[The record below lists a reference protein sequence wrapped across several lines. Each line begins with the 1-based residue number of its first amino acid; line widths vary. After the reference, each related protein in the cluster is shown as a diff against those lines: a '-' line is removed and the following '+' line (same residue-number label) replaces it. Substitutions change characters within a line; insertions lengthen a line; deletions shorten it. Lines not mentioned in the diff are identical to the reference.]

1 MKNVIDRTNRFYI
14 EMSRKVLSE
23 KEYEVLQKLLIEK
36 MTLQEVAVIYEVTG
50 ERVRQTYEKTYK
62 KVKSVTQLLAE
73 IDDYKYKLEQLKF
86 HYQYETQ
93 PIKKSENQQIKIGE
107 TPQIKKIKNKTEIEL
122 QKMLFES
129 RFPFSKR
136 MNSMLVFL
144 NIQTIGEL
152 AEIPLT
158 DFHRFKGFKKQCKK
172 ELIAFI
178 EFENIEN
185 LFEGFSKWKKQEIQ

>member
-36 MTLQEVAVIYEVTG
+36 MTLQEVAAICGVTD
-50 ERVRQTYEKTYK
+50 ESVRQTYEKTYK

-73 IDDYKYKLEQLKF
+73 IDDYKHKLEQLKYDF
-86 HYQYETQ
+86 KCETQ
-93 PIKKSENQQIKIGE
+93 QNKQCRSAEIKKRKNISEID
-107 TPQIKKIKNKTEIEL
+107 L

-129 RFPFSKR
+129 HFPFSKR